1 MPTRTPSKKPTG
13 RPSSY
18 SLATGGLICERL
30 SEGES
35 LRSICRD
42 AGMPHIVTIL
52 RWLGDER
59 YAGFRIQYAEA
70 RAAGLEHQ
78 ADEILEIADAP
89 VAAGDSAA
97 VAKQRLQIDARK
109 WTLSKLAP
117 KKYGDSAV
125 LSLGNKDGE
134 TLKVEG
140 PSIDSAAIA
149 AALAAAMRDAKRDDK

>member
-1 MPTRTPSKKPTG
+1 MASKKPTG

-18 SLATGGLICERL
+18 SEETGGAICERL

-42 AGMPHIVTIL
+42 DGMPHVVTVL
-52 RWLGDER
+52 RWLGDDR
-59 YAGFRIQYAEA
+59 YTAFRIQYEEA
-70 RAAGLEHQ
+70 RAAGIEHK

-89 VAAGDSAA
+89 VSSGDSAA

-109 WTLSKLAP
+109 WVLSKLAP

-125 LSLGNKDGE
+125 LSIGNKPGE

-140 PSIDSAAIA
+140 TADTAAIA
-149 AALAAAMRDAKRDDK
+149 ASLAAAMRDAKRGDK